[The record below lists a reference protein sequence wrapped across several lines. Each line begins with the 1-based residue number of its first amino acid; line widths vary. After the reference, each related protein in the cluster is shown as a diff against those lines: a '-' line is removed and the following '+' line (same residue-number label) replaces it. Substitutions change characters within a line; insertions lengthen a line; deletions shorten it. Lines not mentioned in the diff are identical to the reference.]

1 LLVIRSP
8 AGAYFF
14 IKGGAYTTWELLWQT
29 AVDNDVNLYPYATS
43 SLATGLTV
51 DYVRVPAAT
60 WLPTPIAYDTFTR
73 ANGALGNTEP
83 TGPDSQSTPVRAW
96 TNQVGTTQIATNAAS
111 ASALVGGLAI
121 ATADTLT
128 TNVVASGTLSRSG
141 NEVGIIVRYADSDN
155 YIRAIHDGTNCKLI
169 KRVATVES
177 DVISA
182 AVALGAGA
190 IVVIADGTSFSLFL
204 NNAKVGS
211 TSTISD
217 AGLQTGTA
225 QGLFSTNTG
234 NTQDNFQVFPRGGG
248 AYSRLDD
255 F

>member
-1 LLVIRSP
+1 
-8 AGAYFF
+8 
-14 IKGGAYTTWELLWQT
+14 
-29 AVDNDVNLYPYATS
+29 
-43 SLATGLTV
+43 
-51 DYVRVPAAT
+51 
-60 WLPTPIAYDTFTR
+60 
-73 ANGALGNTEP
+73 
-83 TGPDSQSTPVRAW
+83 
-96 TNQVGTTQIATNAAS
+96 
-111 ASALVGGLAI
+111 
-121 ATADTLT
+121 
-128 TNVVASGTLSRSG
+128 
-141 NEVGIIVRYADSDN
+141 VGIIVRYADSDN